1 VCEDYGTPV
10 GVSQRS
16 RAGDEMNARRMAT
29 FQAVQVL
36 RDTGTAFL
44 CLIGKQQVV
53 VPLTE
58 IRYGSMLAKTG
69 DRGTL
74 IVSNWF
80 ARQVRLRRRD
90 LAAT

>member
-1 VCEDYGTPV
+1 
-10 GVSQRS
+10 
-16 RAGDEMNARRMAT
+16 MNARRTAT

-58 IRYGSMLAKTG
+58 IRYGSELAKG
-69 DRGTL
+69 DRGKL
-74 IVSNWF
+74 IISNWF
-80 ARQVRLRRRD
+80 ARQVRRPRRD
-90 LAAT
+90 PAVS